1 MSVHRGRIPMADR
14 RNSSAK
20 FGLVNQQ
27 VCRGDLLECGL
38 KGSPKVQAS
47 IGDDSQKL
55 HPQARCTTLRLNL
68 PQSPAASL
76 APGKVLR
83 CCNSGFLG
91 LLLFLSLWALG
102 TPSLPARR
110 GCFNSE
116 ETPSQ
121 QEGFLSRL
129 WSHWQVES
137 MASLSL

>member
-1 MSVHRGRIPMADR
+1 MSVHPGRIPMADH
-14 RNSSAK
+14 RNGSAK
-20 FGLVNQQ
+20 FDLVNQQ
-27 VCRGDLLECGL
+27 ICRDDLMECGL
-38 KGSPKVQAS
+38 KGNPKAQAS

-55 HPQARCTTLRLNL
+55 HPWARCTTLRLNL
-68 PQSPAASL
+68 PLITTASSAL
-76 APGKVLR
+76 GRVLR
-83 CCNSGFLG
+83 SCNSGFLG

-102 TPSLPARR
+102 APNLPAGS

-121 QEGFLSRL
+121 QKGFLSRL